1 MKTLWHGGTFVTMKA
16 KGETAE
22 AVLVEDGRI
31 VATGTFEELKDRSD
45 DQTDVEGAFVY
56 PGFVDTHM
64 HIIGHGQQLLSN
76 NLSAVRSSGEL
87 LRIMKEA
94 ADRVPDGEWVL
105 GEGWD
110 ENLFPDKHVPTLAE
124 LDSVTDKPMMLK
136 RTCRHMLLANSAAL
150 RLAGV
155 TNDTPDPDGGVIV
168 RDREGNPTGFLKE
181 DAQDLVEA
189 IVPAP
194 SAESVQRA
202 LETAVDDLASM
213 GLTGCHTD
221 DLGYFGRYQNPLK
234 AFHEVLG
241 EGKRKFRAHL
251 LRRSTV
257 FEEMIA
263 DGAEYNE
270 PWAEPGA
277 MKFFIDGA
285 LGGKTA
291 ALSGDYSDDP
301 GNRGTFVVT
310 PDEAE
315 ELVLRARRHGEAIA
329 VHVIGD
335 AAAELAIDLI
345 EKHPCPAGKR
355 DRLIHVCVLREDLVE
370 RMEKLPIILD
380 LQPVFVGSDFPWAED
395 RLGPDRLDWAYA
407 WKKLMD
413 RGFICGG
420 GSDSPVDSADPF
432 LGIYTAVAR
441 KMPDDPK
448 EGGYLPEEKLTRYD
462 AIRLYTS
469 EAARVLGQE
478 DRRGMI
484 APGHFADFTIIDR
497 DLERVPEAEIV
508 GTDVLMTVVDGD
520 VQFKKG

>member
-1 MKTLWHGGTFVTMKA
+1 MKTLWHGGSFRTMKSE
-16 KGETAE
+16 GDMVE

-31 VATGTFEELKDRSD
+31 GAVGTYEELKSRADREV
-45 DQTDVEGAFVY
+45 DVGGAFVY

-76 NLSAVRSSGEL
+76 NLSAVHSSDEL
-87 LRIMKEA
+87 LRVMKEA
-94 ADRVPDGEWVL
+94 AEGVPESEWML

-110 ENLFPDKHVPTLAE
+110 ENLFPDRHVPTLAE

-150 RLAGV
+150 RLAGI
-155 TNDTPDPDGGVIV
+155 TKDTPDPEGGVIV
-168 RDREGNPTGFLKE
+168 RDAEGRPTGFLKE
-181 DAQDLVEA
+181 DAQDLVES

-194 SAESVQRA
+194 TAESIQKA
-202 LETAVDDLASM
+202 LETAVDDLTSM

-221 DLGYFGRYQNPLK
+221 DLGYFGRYQNPLN

-241 EGKRKFRAHL
+241 EGRRKFRAHL

-257 FEEMIA
+257 FEQMIE
-263 DGAEYNE
+263 DGATYNE

-291 ALSGDYSDDP
+291 ALSEDYSDDP

-310 PDEAE
+310 REEAE
-315 ELVLRARRHGEAIA
+315 ELVRRARRHDEAIA
-329 VHVIGD
+329 VHLIGD
-335 AAAELAIDLI
+335 AATELALDLI

-370 RMEKLPIILD
+370 RMEKLPVILD
-380 LQPVFVGSDFPWAED
+380 IQPVFVGSDFPWAED
-395 RLGPDRLDWAYA
+395 RLGPDRLGWAYA

-441 KMPDDPK
+441 KLPDDPK
-448 EGGYLPEEKLTRYD
+448 EGGYLPDEKLSNFD
-462 AIRLYTS
+462 AIRLYTT

-484 APGHFADFTIIDR
+484 APGHFADFTIVDR
-497 DLERVPEAEIV
+497 DLERLPEDEIME
-508 GTDVLMTVVDGD
+508 TNVLMTVVDGD
-520 VQFKKG
+520 VQYKK